1 MAANFPP
8 NGGGSG
14 GGAVDSVNGKTGTVV
29 IGKVDIGL
37 GSVDN
42 TSDADKPIS
51 TLAQAALDAKQDT
64 LVSGTNIKTI
74 NGKSVLGSGN
84 LDIGGSLQYLTEV
97 RNTTAPNATVPVHGV
112 QATGAEANIDLLL
125 QQKGTGAIVAQVPDG
140 TTAGGNKR
148 GANAVDLQTSRT
160 SNTHVASGLTAVIAG
175 GANNRTSGT
184 GPAICGGGNN
194 VASSTYAFVGGGQS
208 NSATSSYAVA
218 VGGSANTASGSA
230 STVTGGNFNAASGNY
245 STIPG
250 GQTAT
255 TNGIQG
261 LLAYGFNGQNQ
272 GGNQMAFWG
281 GRQST
286 TASTATRIT
295 ADAASASAA
304 NQLTLRNNSAFRV
317 KGTVVARDTTSN
329 DCKEW
334 TFEALI
340 KRGASAATTTIVGTP
355 TIASAFADTA
365 AASWSIDVTADTTSG
380 ALAVTAIGEAG
391 KTIRWTCVVHSIEV
405 A

>member
-1 MAANFPP
+1 MPNFISQYTGLQIEDKLTKAGTAVQPEGLTKAA
-8 NGGGSG
+8 
-14 GGAVDSVNGKTGTVV
+14 V
-29 IGKVDIGL
+29 GL
-37 GSVDN
+37 GNADN
-42 TSDADKPIS
+42 TADIDKPIS
-51 TLAQAALDAKQDT
+51 TAVQTALNAKQDT
-64 LVSGTNIKTI
+64 LVSGTNIRTI
-74 NGKSVLGSGN
+74 NGQSVLGDGN
-84 LDIGGSLQYLTEV
+84 LTVGLQYLTEV
-97 RNTTAPNATVPVHGV
+97 RNVTAPNATVPVHGV

-148 GANAVDLQTSRT
+148 GTNAVDLQTSRT

-218 VGGSANTASGSA
+218 VGGSSNTASGSG
-230 STVTGGNFNAASGNY
+230 STVTGGNFNIASGNY

-286 TASTATRIT
+286 TTSTATRIT

-340 KRGASAATTTIVGTP
+340 KRGASASTTTFVGTP
-355 TIASAFADTA
+355 TITSTFADA
-365 AASWSIDVTADTTSG
+365 AAGWSIDVTADTTSG

-391 KTIRWTCVVHSIEV
+391 KTIRWTAVVHSIEV